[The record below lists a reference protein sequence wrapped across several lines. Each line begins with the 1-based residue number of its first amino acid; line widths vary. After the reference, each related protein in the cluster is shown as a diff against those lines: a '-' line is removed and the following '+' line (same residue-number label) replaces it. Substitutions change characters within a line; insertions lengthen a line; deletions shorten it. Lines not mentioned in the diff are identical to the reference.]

1 MCLTFP
7 MPVHPQMPLQAE
19 LSVWTRIFNSIPRS
33 YAMDCIVRP
42 SAPPLTAA

>member
-7 MPVHPQMPLQAE
+7 IPVRPQRPLQAE
-19 LSVWTRIFNSIPRS
+19 LSVWTRIFKSIPRS
-33 YAMDCIVRP
+33 YAVDCIARP